1 MSEARSAAMDDS
13 AGRRPLKIAVLLDK
27 FLPSRGGERYFS
39 FLCEELTRRGHEVHV
54 FATAV
59 EGSDLPYQ
67 VHLIP
72 VLPFPRWLRILS
84 FWRNSARML
93 ARHDFDI
100 VHGVAQSPEVNV
112 LNPHGGVEP
121 AYLRQEF
128 ASIENPLYHA
138 YKWIRR
144 YVSVRHY
151 LEMALQRRQY
161 RSEKLKRVIAIST
174 MVRRD
179 ITTYYHFPKGRID
192 VVFNSVDLDRFHP
205 RNRDLYRQKAR
216 KELNIDEKA
225 FLLLFAGNN
234 FRLKGVATL
243 IRSVARLR
251 FEFPDRDFR
260 LLIAGRG
267 RTSRYEALA
276 RRLVVSHA
284 VMFAGPLKGMER
296 YYAAADIY
304 VHPTF
309 YDSCS
314 LTVLEALAA
323 GLPVVTTRFN
333 GASDAIASPDA
344 GCVIHD
350 PSNDGELTA
359 AIVRYTDPKKQTA
372 FSKAA
377 RSCIEA
383 YTPVRNVDE
392 TLETYYKALG
402 QVDWQRAKAFAAYR
416 KNDLT
421 SFTR

>member
-1 MSEARSAAMDDS
+1 MDDS

-39 FLCEELTRRGHEVHV
+39 FLCGELARRGHEVHV

-59 EGSDLPYQ
+59 EGSDMPYQ
-67 VHLIP
+67 VHLVP

-84 FWRNSARML
+84 FWRNSARIL

-100 VHGVAQSPEVNV
+100 IHGVAQSPMVNV

-128 ASIENPLYHA
+128 ASLENRLYFV

-161 RSEKLKRVIAIST
+161 QSERLKRVIAIST
-174 MVRRD
+174 MIKRD
-179 ITTYYHFPKGRID
+179 ITHYYGFPKGRVD
-192 VVFNSVDLDRFHP
+192 VVFNSVDIDRFHP
-205 RNRDLYRQKAR
+205 RNRDLHREKVR
-216 KELNIDEKA
+216 RELNIGEKS

-243 IRSVARLR
+243 VRSLARLR
-251 FEFPDRDFR
+251 LEFPDRDFR

-267 RTSRYEALA
+267 RTSRYQALA
-276 RRLVVSHA
+276 KRLGMAGA
-284 VMFAGPLKGMER
+284 VIFAGPLKGMER
-296 YYAAADIY
+296 YYAAADVY

-323 GLPVVTTRFN
+323 GLPAVTTRFN
-333 GASDAIASPDA
+333 GASDAITSPDA
-344 GCVIHD
+344 GCVIND
-350 PSNDGELTA
+350 PSDDGELA
-359 AIVRYTDPKKQTA
+359 DAIIRYTDPERQA
-372 FSKAA
+372 VFSKAA
-377 RSCIEA
+377 RLCMEVH
-383 YTPVRNVDE
+383 TPVRNVNE
-392 TLETYYKALG
+392 TLETYYKALE
-402 QVDWQRAKAFAAYR
+402 QVDAQRAKAIAAYR
-416 KNDLT
+416 KNDLRN
-421 SFTR
+421 FTR